1 MFQLLGQT
9 LLGLAEWKTEKLL
22 AWLLWDGTGRMTQS
36 RLDDPVYKKNVQ
48 KLIER
53 NRRFEDSKE

>member
-1 MFQLLGQT
+1 MLLE
-9 LLGLAEWKTEKLL
+9 LV
-22 AWLLWDGTGRMTQS
+22 DGTLFVRVLWHGTGVLTES

-53 NRRFEDSKE
+53 NRKLEEARE

>member
-22 AWLLWDGTGRMTQS
+22 AWLLWAGTGRVTQS

>member
-1 MFQLLGQT
+1 MFQLLGQA

-22 AWLLWDGTGRMTQS
+22 AWLLWDGIGRVTQS

>member
-22 AWLLWDGTGRMTQS
+22 AWLLWDGTGRVTQS

>member
-1 MFQLLGQT
+1 MFQLLGQA

-22 AWLLWDGTGRMTQS
+22 AWLLWDGTGRVTQS